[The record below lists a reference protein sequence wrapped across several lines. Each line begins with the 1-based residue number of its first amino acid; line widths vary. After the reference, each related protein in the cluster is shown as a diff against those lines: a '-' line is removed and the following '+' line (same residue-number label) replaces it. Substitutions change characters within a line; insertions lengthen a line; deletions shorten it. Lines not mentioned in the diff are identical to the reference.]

1 MRNNPISGALY
12 LFRGI
17 KLITRPGVR
26 RFVVVPLMINIILF
40 TAVITFGAGQFDS
53 LMDRLLPAGWDLVR
67 LIVWPLFALVVL
79 LFGFYTFTL
88 IANLIAAP
96 FNGMLAEA
104 IEREL
109 TGRSITGE
117 TGLKSI
123 AKDVVGSFASEIK
136 KLGYVVMFMIP
147 LALLFLVPVLNV
159 VAPFLWIAFSAWM
172 LAVSYADFPMGNH
185 SIRFRDQRNILR
197 QRRWLTLGFGG
208 IVMVGITIPIIN
220 FIMIPAAV
228 AGATAMW
235 VDELSEV
242 KAD

>member
-40 TAVITFGAGQFDS
+40 TAVITFGAAQFNG
-53 LMDRLLPAGWDLVR
+53 LMDHLLPAGWDLVR
-67 LIVWPLFALVVL
+67 LIVWPLFALIVL

-109 TGRSITGE
+109 TGRNITGE

-123 AKDVVGSFASEIK
+123 AKDVVGSFASEIS
-136 KLGYVVMFMIP
+136 KLGYVLMFMIP
-147 LALLFLVPVLNV
+147 LAILFLVPVVNV
-159 VAPFLWIAFSAWM
+159 LAPFMWIAFSAWM

-208 IVMVGITIPIIN
+208 IVMVGITIPIVN

-242 KAD
+242 KVD